1 MEMIRI
7 LLADDHTVVRQGF
20 RSLLEEDK
28 SFEIVAEAE
37 NGQEAV
43 LMVKETRPDVVVLDI
58 SMPVLNG
65 VQATLQ
71 IQKFNSKIKILI
83 LSMYK
88 DEEYVREVFHAGA
101 SGYILK
107 QTSGAELIKA
117 IKEVNRGNAYLSPS
131 IARNLLTDYRAI
143 VKGGKQT
150 RKQTGL
156 TPRELE
162 ILQLIAEGNSNKKI
176 AAQLFI
182 SIKTVE
188 THRQKIMD
196 VLKIHD
202 VAGLTRYA
210 ISKRI
215 IEAR

>member
-7 LLADDHTVVRQGF
+7 LLVDDHTLVRQGF
-20 RSLLEEDK
+20 RSLLQDEK
-28 SFEIVAEAE
+28 AFEIVAEAE
-37 NGQEAV
+37 NGQQAV
-43 LMVKETRPDVVVLDI
+43 LMVKKTRPDVVVLDI
-58 SMPVLNG
+58 SMPILNG
-65 VQATLQ
+65 VQATMQ

-117 IKEVNRGNAYLSPS
+117 IKEVNKGNAYLSPA
-131 IARNLLTDYRAI
+131 IAKHLVTDYREI
-143 VKGGKQT
+143 MKEGKSVR
-150 RKQTGL
+150 RKTGL

-215 IEAR
+215 IETR